1 MDFWDA
7 VLSGPSGW
15 FWSQFKRPE
24 KLEQGSNLRLKNR
37 LLKGRPIY
45 SGNWDTWFRLTCC
58 AYLCS
63 NPTGRKMAKMALF
76 GDFEFLREVRVV
88 MENVG
93 K

>member
-1 MDFWDA
+1 MPFYPVHPAGFGASFD
-7 VLSGPSGW
+7 VS
-15 FWSQFKRPE
+15 E

-37 LLKGRPIY
+37 LLKGRPIC

-63 NPTGRKMAKMALF
+63 NPGCRKSVKMALF

>member
-1 MDFWDA
+1 MPFY
-7 VLSGPSGW
+7 P
-15 FWSQFKRPE
+15 FRPAGFGASFDVSE
-24 KLEQGSNLRLKNR
+24 KLEQGPNLRLKNR

-45 SGNWDTWFRLTCC
+45 SENWDTWFRLTCC
-58 AYLCS
+58 AQSCV
-63 NPTGRKMAKMALF
+63 NPGCRKSVKTALF

>member
-15 FWSQFKRPE
+15 FWSRFKGLQ

-58 AYLCS
+58 AYLCVKS
-63 NPTGRKMAKMALF
+63 GLSKIGQNGPFRRF
-76 GDFEFLREVRVV
+76 RVFA
-88 MENVG
+88 
-93 K
+93 